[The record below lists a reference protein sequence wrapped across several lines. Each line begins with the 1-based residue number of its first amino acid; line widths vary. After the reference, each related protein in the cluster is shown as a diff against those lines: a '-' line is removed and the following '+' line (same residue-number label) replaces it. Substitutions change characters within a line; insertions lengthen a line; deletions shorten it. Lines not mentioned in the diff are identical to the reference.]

1 MSALIML
8 LFVVIIVVVIVS
20 FFMQQQKVNWLEQN
34 GKRVMATVTEVEV
47 RREAHQVARMQQQ
60 ATLPNAPPSTQTVW
74 ETQWSDVYY
83 VHAQWTDP
91 QTGQVYNF
99 KSDQRAFWPSIKQG
113 ETVEVLFDPND
124 PSRYHIKV

>member
-60 ATLPNAPPSTQTVW
+60 ATLPNAPPSTQTVL
-74 ETQWSDVYY
+74 ETQWS
-83 VHAQWTDP
+83 DP